1 MEALWIEQ
9 RARIRSHLRVNPDWT
24 IQQTADAVGC
34 SKSTVSVWKRRFAKA
49 DPRSV
54 EVLLSRSRAR
64 HHPPP
69 SLDHEVVIRLLEL
82 RLAPPDGLQRVP
94 GPKALL
100 SYLHRDAS
108 LLASG
113 KRLPRSTRTVWQ
125 VLRQHG
131 MIVDPRSFPK
141 RPWDRGDPLQ
151 EVQMDFKDA
160 STVAADPDGKHQHVV
175 EVLNFVD
182 TATSILLDAQVHA
195 DFHAQTAFEG
205 VVAFLRRYGL
215 PDRLTFDR
223 DPRWVGSASA
233 RDFPSALSRF
243 LLCVGVQPTIC
254 PPRHPELN
262 GFVERYHRSYKYEC
276 LRVQRPGTLEEVRA
290 VTEQYAHHYNF
301 QRPHQGR
308 SCQNRPPRVV
318 FPVLPQRPC
327 LPALV
332 DPDAWLTAFDG
343 HAYQRKVK
351 TDGRVVV
358 DDHAYYVKSALARQ
372 VVTLVVNATERVFDV
387 FLGQDRIKQLP
398 VWGLLG
404 KQMRLDAYIDLMGEQ
419 ARSEERTR
427 LLMQRHHA

>member
-1 MEALWIEQ
+1 MEARWIEQ
-9 RARIRSHLRVNPDWT
+9 RARIRYHLRVNPDWT
-24 IQQTADAVGC
+24 IRQTADAVGC
-34 SKSTVSVWKRRFAKA
+34 STSTVSVWKQRFAQA
-49 DPRSV
+49 DPFDV
-54 EVLLSRSRAR
+54 NVLLSRSRAR

-69 SLDHEVVIRLLEL
+69 SLDQEVISRVLEL

-100 SYLHRDAS
+100 YYLHRDAS

-113 KRLPRSTRTVWQ
+113 KRLPRSTRTVWRL
-125 VLRQHG
+125 LRKHG
-131 MIVDPRSFPK
+131 MILDPRSFPT
-141 RPWDRGDPLQ
+141 RPWDLPDPLQ
-151 EVQMDFKDA
+151 DVQMDLKDA
-160 STVAADPDGKHQHVV
+160 STVAPDPEGKKQHTV

-205 VVAFLRRYGL
+205 VVTFLRKYGL

-262 GFVERYHRSYKYEC
+262 GFVQRYHRSYKYEC
-276 LRVQRPGTLEEVRA
+276 LRVQRPSTLEEVRA
-290 VTEQYAHHYNF
+290 VTEQYAHHDNF

-327 LPALV
+327 LPAMV

-343 HAYQRKVK
+343 QVYLRKVK
-351 TDGRVVV
+351 TNGQVMV
-358 DDHAYYVKSALARQ
+358 DSAPYYVKSALAGQ
-372 VVTLVVNATERVFDV
+372 VVTLVVNAAERVFDV
-387 FLGQDRIKQLP
+387 LLGQDRIKQLP
-398 VWGLLG
+398 LKGLVG
-404 KQMRLDAYIDLMGEQ
+404 VQMRLDASIDLMKEQ

-427 LLMQRHHA
+427 LLVQRHHA